1 MVRCSI
7 DPAGIDVL
15 ERLVEDF
22 LTVPGAEVK
31 YFRRLTETGE
41 IEFFISKTDMMAW
54 LQSVDILD
62 PQHSPLAPQHSS
74 LAPQHSP
81 LS

>member
-1 MVRCSI
+1 MVRCNI
-7 DPAGIDVL
+7 EPAGIDELVK
-15 ERLVEDF
+15 LVEDF

-31 YFRRLTETGE
+31 YFRRLTKTGE

-54 LQSVDILD
+54 LQSVDIL
-62 PQHSPLAPQHSS
+62 APQH
-74 LAPQHSP
+74 LP